1 MVLFIVVVQLL
12 MVKPSFLLYLAD
24 RNFSVRLF
32 IAKYLVRVRSA
43 LLVQQ

>member
-1 MVLFIVVVQLL
+1 MVLFIGVVQLL
-12 MVKPSFLLYLAD
+12 MVTPSFLIYLVV

-43 LLVQQ
+43 LLVQK